1 MEGMYCY
8 KYPHPAV
15 TTDCVVFGYDANDGL
30 SVLLIRRGIDPFK
43 DCWALPGGFVRID
56 EEVRD
61 SALRELNE
69 ETGLHLSDKSEL
81 KELGCYSGVNRDPRE
96 RVITI
101 AFYHLVRK
109 SEVKGGD
116 DAKEARWFPVDNL
129 PAFPFDHK
137 EIVEDAVKRLKR
149 DIYFEPIGFDILP
162 EVFTLPQLH
171 KLYMSILKVEFDR
184 WNFAKKMLK
193 LGIIDMVGERPEG
206 VSSRI
211 PKQYSFNKERYEM
224 LKNDKKAFRL
234 EF

>member
-1 MEGMYCY
+1 MEGKYCY

-30 SVLLIRRGIDPFK
+30 SVLLIKRGIEPFK

-56 EEVRD
+56 EEVKD
-61 SALRELNE
+61 SSKRELNE
-69 ETGLHLSDKSEL
+69 ETGLHLSHLSDL

-101 AFYHLVRK
+101 AFYQLVRK
-109 SEVKGGD
+109 SDVKGGD

-129 PAFPFDHK
+129 PEFSFDHK
-137 EIVEDAVKRLKR
+137 TIVMDAIDRLKR

-162 EVFTLPQLH
+162 EVFTMPQLY
-171 KLYMSILKVEFDR
+171 KLYMSILQVDFDR
-184 WNFAKKMLK
+184 RNFSNKMLK
-193 LGIIDMVGERPEG
+193 LGILDVVGERPEDAA
-206 VSSRI
+206 SRI
-211 PKQYSFNKERYEM
+211 PIQYSFNRERYYA
-224 LKNDKKAFRL
+224 LKQDKKAFRL

>member
-15 TTDCVVFGYDANDGL
+15 TTDCVVFGYDPNDGL
-30 SVLLIRRGIDPFK
+30 SVLLIRRGIEPFK

-56 EEVRD
+56 EEVEACAR
-61 SALRELNE
+61 RELNE
-69 ETGLHLSDKSEL
+69 ETGLQLSHLSNL

-101 AFYHLVRK
+101 AYYQLVRK

-116 DAKEARWFPVDNL
+116 DAREARWFPVDNL
-129 PAFPFDHK
+129 PAFPFDHDK
-137 EIVEDAVKRLKR
+137 IVEHAIERLKR
-149 DIYFEPIGFDILP
+149 DIYFEPIGFNILP
-162 EVFTLPQLH
+162 EVFTMPQLY
-171 KLYMSILKVEFDR
+171 KLYKSILKVDFDR
-184 WNFAKKMLK
+184 RNFANKMMK
-193 LGIIDMVGERPEG
+193 LGIVDQVGHRPKDA
-206 VSSRI
+206 SRRTPI
-211 PKQYSFNKERYEM
+211 QYRFNKERYEM

>member
-15 TTDCVVFGYDANDGL
+15 TTDCVVFGYDPNDGL
-30 SVLLIRRGIDPFK
+30 SVLLIRRGIEPFK

-56 EEVRD
+56 EEVEACAR
-61 SALRELNE
+61 RELNE
-69 ETGLHLSDKSEL
+69 ETGLQLSHLSDL

-101 AFYHLVRK
+101 AYYQLVRK
-109 SEVKGGD
+109 SEVIGGD

-129 PAFPFDHK
+129 PEFSFDHK
-137 EIVEDAVKRLKR
+137 KIVEDAIERLKR
-149 DIYFEPIGFDILP
+149 DIYFEPIGFNILP
-162 EVFTLPQLH
+162 EVFTMPQLY
-171 KLYMSILKVEFDR
+171 KLYKSILKVDFDR
-184 WNFAKKMLK
+184 RNFANKMMK
-193 LGIIDMVGERPEG
+193 LGIVDQVGHRPKDA
-206 VSSRI
+206 SRRTPI
-211 PKQYSFNKERYEM
+211 QYRFNKERYEM

>member
-15 TTDCVVFGYDANDGL
+15 TTDCVVFGYDPNDGL
-30 SVLLIRRGIDPFK
+30 SVLLIRRGIEPFK

-56 EEVRD
+56 EEVEACAR
-61 SALRELNE
+61 RELNE
-69 ETGLHLSDKSEL
+69 ETGLQLSHLSDL

-101 AFYHLVRK
+101 AYYQLVRK

-129 PAFPFDHK
+129 PEFSFDHK
-137 EIVEDAVKRLKR
+137 KIVEDAIERLRR
-149 DIYFEPIGFDILP
+149 DIYFEPIGFNILP
-162 EVFTLPQLH
+162 EEFTMPQLY
-171 KLYMSILKVEFDR
+171 KLYMSILKLDFDR
-184 WNFAKKMLK
+184 RNFANKMMK
-193 LGIIDMVGERPEG
+193 LGIVNEVGNRPKDA
-206 VSSRI
+206 SRRTPI
-211 PKQYSFNKERYEM
+211 QYRFNKERYD
-224 LKNDKKAFRL
+224 LLRNDKKAFRL